1 MRLNATISQA
11 QLVEE
16 SFKSIITIFI
26 TLVSLPL
33 LWGMYEIMLNLTHF
47 DSKNF
52 PNTDFFQTTFE
63 IKV

>member
-16 SFKSIITIFI
+16 SFKSIITMFI

-33 LWGMYEIMLNLTHF
+33 LGGMYEIMLNLTHLILKI
-47 DSKNF
+47 S
-52 PNTDFFQTTFE
+52 
-63 IKV
+63 